1 MMSSHRRRAIAFAV
15 VVVTGLAP
23 AVPTRAALPPPG
35 PPTGATRPL
44 KGAAPA
50 TLSAARARLRTLE
63 TNLAG
68 AQRAEAAARERV
80 AALELQASV
89 LAERLRQLSA
99 EEQLLAREL
108 KEARERLRKLAV
120 ATYVNGGSTTTVD
133 YLLRAKSPA
142 DLSRRRQLVTSV
154 GAVRNQAVEDYTVA
168 RDAASAAL
176 ERVVA
181 EFERVNAEGVAS
193 RNDLLAA
200 AGQIGQLGP
209 ELDAAR
215 EELRMLL
222 AVTPV
227 GDTGIPGLFLDAYRA
242 AADQMTT
249 LAPGCGIRW
258 TAIAGVG
265 RIESNH
271 GRFGDA
277 RLSVRGDIWPRI
289 IGIPLDGTNNTALVP
304 DTDGGV
310 LDGDLFFDR
319 AVGPLQ
325 VIPSTWQ
332 VVARDGNQ
340 DAIEDP
346 NNAFDA
352 ALTAAVYL
360 CRAAP
365 NGLRGD
371 PELQAAFFS
380 YNHSEA
386 YSLTALHWSK
396 VYDGMRPPKGPIVA
410 VR

>member
-1 MMSSHRRRAIAFAV
+1 MMSVHLRRAIASTV
-15 VVVTGLAP
+15 VVVTGLGP
-23 AVPTRAALPPPG
+23 ALTAGAEPPSATPPPG
-35 PPTGATRPL
+35 PSLGLRH
-44 KGAAPA
+44 AAPG

-63 TNLAG
+63 AELAG
-68 AQRAEAAARERV
+68 ARRAEAAARERL
-80 AALELQASV
+80 AALDAEIAVLTGHMSELSAKERLLAEELQ
-89 LAERLRQLSA
+89 R
-99 EEQLLAREL
+99 
-108 KEARERLRKLAV
+108 ARERLRKLAV
-120 ATYVNGGSTTTVD
+120 ATYVNGGASTSVD

-142 DLSRRRQLVTSV
+142 DLSRRRKLVSSV
-154 GAVRNQAVEDYTVA
+154 GELRNQAVKDYTAA

-176 ERVVA
+176 ERAVA
-181 EFERVNAEGVAS
+181 ELERANAGRA
-193 RNDLLAA
+193 AA
-200 AGQIGQLGP
+200 AGELEAASGQIGRLGP
-209 ELDAAR
+209 ELEAAR
-215 EELRMLL
+215 EELRLRL

-227 GDTGIPGLFLDAYRA
+227 GDTDIPGLFLDAYRA
-242 AADQMTT
+242 AAEQMAT

-271 GRFGDA
+271 GRWGDA
-277 RLSVRGDIWPRI
+277 QLSVRGDIWPRI
-289 IGIPLDGTNNTALVP
+289 IGIPLDGNNNTALIP

-310 LDGDLFFDR
+310 LDGDIIVDR

-325 VIPSTWQ
+325 LIPSTWT

-340 DAIEDP
+340 DSVEDP
-346 NNAFDA
+346 NNVFDA
-352 ALTAAVYL
+352 ALSAAAYL

-396 VYDGMRPPKGPIVA
+396 VYDGLRPPRGPIVA
-410 VR
+410 V

>member
-1 MMSSHRRRAIAFAV
+1 
-15 VVVTGLAP
+15 
-23 AVPTRAALPPPG
+23 
-35 PPTGATRPL
+35 
-44 KGAAPA
+44 
-50 TLSAARARLRTLE
+50 
-63 TNLAG
+63 
-68 AQRAEAAARERV
+68 
-80 AALELQASV
+80 
-89 LAERLRQLSA
+89 
-99 EEQLLAREL
+99 
-108 KEARERLRKLAV
+108 LRKLAV
-120 ATYVNGGSTTTVD
+120 ATYVNGGSSTTVD

-142 DLSRRRQLVTSV
+142 DLSRRRQLVSSV
-154 GAVRNQAVEDYTVA
+154 GEVRNQAVEDYTAA

-193 RNDLLAA
+193 RNELLGAA
-200 AGQIGQLGP
+200 DRIGRLGP

-215 EELRMLL
+215 EELHLLL

-227 GDTGIPGLFLDAYRA
+227 GETGIPGLLLDAYRA
-242 AADQMTT
+242 AADRMAT

-277 RLSVRGDIWPRI
+277 QLSVRGDIWPRI
-289 IGIPLDGTNNTALVP
+289 VGIPLDGSNNTALVP

-310 LDGDLFFDR
+310 LDADPVFDR
-319 AVGPLQ
+319 AVGPMQ

-340 DAIEDP
+340 DSIEDP
-346 NNAFDA
+346 NNVFDA
-352 ALTAAVYL
+352 ALSAAVYL

-365 NGLRGD
+365 NGMGGD

-396 VYDGMRPPKGPIVA
+396 VYDAMRPPRGPIV
-410 VR
+410 VV